1 MASIN
6 YLWQNRAK
14 FNVGSVTFYK
24 AWAKRILTF
33 QEVIERNYRR
43 SRLINDGA
51 IIDQTSEIGVIKAR
65 GNKQN
70 LIIGA
75 HSFLGRVELALLD
88 QIKIGNN
95 VCINDGVKLLSG
107 SHDINDPKWKL
118 IKKPIFIDDFVWIAT
133 NAIILPGVSIGKGA
147 VIGAGAVVRRDVEPF
162 TIMVG
167 NPAKPLSKKR
177 EEIFRYNPC
186 QFLAGNMAWLNG

>member
-1 MASIN
+1 MATIR
-6 YLWQNRAK
+6 YLWKNRAK
-14 FNVGSVTFYK
+14 FNVGSITFYR

-33 QEVIERNYRR
+33 QDVIKRNFRR
-43 SRLINDGA
+43 SRLTNFGA
-51 IIDQTSEIGVIKAR
+51 IIDQTSEIGVIKAD

-75 HSFLGRVELALLD
+75 HSFLGRVELALHD
-88 QIKIGNN
+88 QIRIGNN

-107 SHDINDPKWKL
+107 SHNINDPYWEL
-118 IKKPIFIDDFVWIAT
+118 IKKPIFIDDYVWIAT

-147 VIGAGAVVRRDVEPF
+147 VIAAGAVVSKDVEPF

-167 NPAKPLSKKR
+167 NPAKALAKKR
-177 EEIFRYNPC
+177 EEVLKHNPC
-186 QFLAGNMAWLNG
+186 QFLAGNMAWFNG

>member
-1 MASIN
+1 MASLG
-6 YLWQNRAK
+6 YLWKNRAH
-14 FNVGSVTFYK
+14 FHVGGINFYR

-33 QEVIERNYRR
+33 QEVMERNSRR
-43 SRLINDGA
+43 TKLIKNGA
-51 IIDQTSEIGVIKAR
+51 IINRTSEIGVIKAD
-65 GNKQN
+65 GNKAN
-70 LIIGA
+70 LVIGA
-75 HSFLGRVELALLD
+75 NSILGRVELALHD

-107 SHDINDPKWKL
+107 SHNINDPVWRL
-118 IKKPIFIDDFVWIAT
+118 VKKPIFIDDYVWIAT

-147 VIGAGAVVRRDVEPF
+147 VIGAGAVVSKDVEPF

-177 EEIFRYNPC
+177 EEVFKYNPC
-186 QFLAGNMAWLNG
+186 QFLAGNMAWLVG

>member
-1 MASIN
+1 MASLR
-6 YLWQNRAK
+6 YLWKNRAQ
-14 FNVGSVTFYK
+14 FHVGGINFYK

-33 QEVIERNYRR
+33 QEVMERNSRR
-43 SRLINDGA
+43 TILIKNGA
-51 IIDQTSEIGVIKAR
+51 IIDQTSEIGVIKAD
-65 GNKQN
+65 GCKAN
-70 LIIGA
+70 LVIGA
-75 HSFLGRVELALLD
+75 NSILGRVELALHD

-107 SHDINDPKWKL
+107 SHNINDPVWRL
-118 IKKPIFIDDFVWIAT
+118 VKKPIFIDDYVWIAT

-147 VIGAGAVVRRDVEPF
+147 VIGAGAVVSKDVEPF

-177 EEIFRYNPC
+177 EEDFKYNPC
-186 QFLAGNMAWLNG
+186 QFLAGNMAWLVG